1 MFRQDDRWNGSMLR
15 LSGNYSLDLRRLASR
30 AMLEGK
36 HHSCA
41 WRDRRCDGALIL
53 TWFSFCPPSDGS
65 ISKPFC

>member
-1 MFRQDDRWNGSMLR
+1 MVT
-15 LSGNYSLDLRRLASR
+15 LSGNYSLYLRRLASR

-41 WRDRRCDGALIL
+41 WRDRRYDGALIL
-53 TWFSFCPPSDGS
+53 TWFCLLLTVGWA